1 MHYPILCDIIQHINI
16 IKQRRI
22 NGRSPNRFK
31 IYPKIYG
38 TKQPFSSSFSKIC
51 KIDIISFKNIL
62 KNKIDKIKEDE
73 IKKIAKFMKC
83 SIEEIIIELNSRY

>member
-1 MHYPILCDIIQHINI
+1 MEGVLIDSRYIQKFMEQN
-16 IKQRRI
+16 
-22 NGRSPNRFK
+22 NLSV
-31 IYPKIYG
+31 
-38 TKQPFSSSFSKIC
+38 SSFSKIC

-73 IKKIAKFMKC
+73 IKKFAKFMKC